1 MGTSIMIPPIPAKSA
16 QTAKA
21 AAHYVC
27 QVLHDAIQESH
38 DSQETA
44 VAQAIETAT
53 GLSQLIVARDECY
66 RLLARLAAL
75 GYNSDEDLREAI
87 KPLAEALKQT
97 FPVPPSK

>member
-1 MGTSIMIPPIPAKSA
+1 MGTSSMIPPIQAKSA

-27 QVLHDAIQESH
+27 LVLHDAIQGSVVE
-38 DSQETA
+38 QEQA

-75 GYNSDEDLREAI
+75 GYNSDDDLREAI
-87 KPLAEALKQT
+87 KPMAEALKKT
-97 FPVPPSK
+97 FPVPPAK